1 MADRRDCIMVLPSE
15 GSRDALLTAIAKARG
30 WVATIASCDD
40 FVAWS
45 EHHLDFLRKFAPSR
59 RSLRALAAHIGQ
71 SRRSRA
77 FRALF
82 RGLEPRFEHIKTL
95 VRVLNRTERTDR
107 CTFDE
112 RLYIS
117 SAPLDI
123 EQIANGGRG
132 HRGVESKHWLLDI
145 DRLAMSSWS
154 CSS

>member
-1 MADRRDCIMVLPSE
+1 VF
-15 GSRDALLTAIAKARG
+15 LLLIC
-30 WVATIASCDD
+30 ATIASCDD

-59 RSLRALAAHIGQ
+59 RSLRAMAAHIGQ

-77 FRALF
+77 FRGAVSRAGAAL
-82 RGLEPRFEHIKTL
+82 RTHRTL
-95 VRVLNRTERTDR
+95 VRVLNRTEHADR

-123 EQIANGGRG
+123 ERIANGVRG

-145 DRLAMSSWS
+145 NRLTMSSWF
-154 CSS
+154 